1 MIASRYFTKSF
12 FLILIVLLLLL
23 QFLDIH
29 STFMFLS
36 LEMGV
41 EGNPAV
47 NLILSGFGFATG
59 IYVLLFL
66 KVLLVVLTY
75 ISFYI
80 LVKIDSMCSKTRNSI
95 FFLLIIC
102 AFIYTVVVVNNY
114 LLIILPAV
122 NTNLIN

>member
-95 FFLLIIC
+95 FF
-102 AFIYTVVVVNNY
+102 FIDY
-114 LLIILPAV
+114 LCFYIYRRSCQ
-122 NTNLIN
+122 